1 MLYRTI
7 LLFKFIG
14 VSMYAGGLVAA
25 FVATAPANRY
35 RAVHAVASPGL
46 LVTWIAGYLLTTQ
59 LGEYNIGLTE
69 LWSLGGLALS
79 LASQM
84 ALVYSVSRNTR
95 APAVFLASA
104 IPLLMVLALMVFR
117 PTWWSLSQ

>member
-25 FVATAPANRY
+25 FVATLDADRY
-35 RAVHAVASPGL
+35 RAVHGVASPGL
-46 LVTWIAGYLLTTQ
+46 LITWIAGYLLTTQ

-69 LWSLGGLALS
+69 FWILGGLVLS

-84 ALVYSVSRNTR
+84 ALVYSVSRKTR
-95 APAVFLASA
+95 TPGVFLAAA
-104 IPLLMVLALMVFR
+104 IPLLMVLVLMVFR